1 MTQTGT
7 AAPKAAGEGLEDM
20 VAGKSAISTID
31 GKKGVLTYRGISI
44 HDLAD
49 HSNYE
54 ETVFLLWYGRLPK
67 PVEMSEFTSHLRAE
81 ARLPESVAGWL
92 KTLPPSANPMS
103 LLRTGVSLL
112 GLVDRQEN
120 AKSTPDAGDTP
131 GNLLGQ
137 LGPGQPG
144 FGPAHPSTQKAIR
157 LTGQL
162 VALVAAIQRLI
173 KGQPF
178 VQPAAGKSLAYNF
191 LLQMTGQEPDAET
204 VKIFDTCLVL
214 HADHEFNAST
224 FTARVSASTLTDLH
238 SAVVAAVCA
247 LKGPLHGGA
256 NTEVMH
262 MLLEVRDPAKA
273 KEWVKDA
280 LTQKKKIMG
289 FGHRM
294 YKGEDPRATHL
305 RKMSE
310 YLCKKV
316 GKPEWYLLSKNI
328 EDAMWELKT
337 IKPNVDFYSAS
348 TYYCLGI
355 DPDLYTPIFAMSR
368 ISGWIAH
375 ALEQQGH
382 NRIMRPVADY
392 VGLENVPYVA
402 IEKR

>member
-1 MTQTGT
+1 M
-7 AAPKAAGEGLEDM
+7 AGEGLEDM
-20 VAGKSAISTID
+20 VAGKSSISTID

-49 HSNYE
+49 HSSFE
-54 ETVFLLWYGRLPK
+54 ETVFLLWYGRLPRK
-67 PVEMSEFTSHLRAE
+67 AE
-81 ARLPESVAGWL
+81 LEALCQKLWKECRLPEAVANQL
-92 KTLPPSANPMS
+92 KALPAAANPMS

-112 GLVDRQEN
+112 GLADPQEDLTGE
-120 AKSTPDAGDTP
+120 AEKP
-131 GNLLGQ
+131 GSEPLIGQ
-137 LGPGQPG
+137 LEEGAPG
-144 FGPAHPSTQKAIR
+144 FGPGHPSTLKAIR
-157 LTGQL
+157 LTGQIT
-162 VALVAAIQRLI
+162 ALVAAIQRLK

-178 VQPAAGKSLAYNF
+178 VQPAVGKSLAHNF
-191 LLQMTGQEPDAET
+191 LLMMTGSAPDEET
-204 VKIFDTCLVL
+204 VRILDQCLVL

-224 FTARVSASTLTDLH
+224 FTARVSCSTLTDLH

-262 MLLEVRDPAKA
+262 MLLEVKDPAKA
-273 KEWVKDA
+273 KAWVKEA
-280 LTQKKKIMG
+280 LEKKKKIMG

-310 YLCKKV
+310 YLCSKV
-316 GKPEWYLLSKNI
+316 GKPEWYQLSKNI
-328 EDAMWELKT
+328 EDAMQEFKS

-355 DPDLYTPIFAMSR
+355 DPELYTPIFAMSR
-368 ISGWIAH
+368 VSGWIAH
-375 ALEQQGH
+375 ILEQQAH
-382 NRIMRPVADY
+382 NRIMRPVAEY
-392 VGLENVPYVA
+392 VGKENVSYLP